1 MPYEFLEEVAIADI
15 AFKATGKDLE
25 ELFAAAAEATMNVMV
40 EELDSIL
47 PTEERQLT
55 FENDALDLL
64 LFDFLQE
71 LIYYKDAEEL
81 LLRVGSVKLEE
92 RDNRFFL
99 QAAARGE
106 KIDPSRHRLRVDVKA
121 VTLHQFRVETNNQGW
136 EAHVIL
142 DI

>member
-25 ELFAAAAEATMNVMV
+25 ELFVAAAEATMNVMV
-40 EELDSIL
+40 EELASIR
-47 PTEERQLT
+47 PTEERKLT
-55 FENDALDLL
+55 FENNALDLL

-81 LLRVGSVKLEE
+81 LLRVGQVKLEE
-92 RDNRFFL
+92 KDRRFFL
-99 QAAARGE
+99 QATARGE
-106 KIDPSRHRLRVDVKA
+106 KIDPSRHQLRVDVKA

>member
-25 ELFAAAAEATMNVMV
+25 ELFVAAAEATMNVMV
-40 EELDSIL
+40 EELASIR
-47 PTEERQLT
+47 PTEERKLT

-81 LLRVGSVKLEE
+81 LLRVGQVKLEE
-92 RDNRFFL
+92 KDRRFFL
-99 QAAARGE
+99 QATARGE
-106 KIDPSRHRLRVDVKA
+106 KIDPSRHQLRVDVKA

>member
-25 ELFAAAAEATMNVMV
+25 ELFVAAAEATMNVMV
-40 EELDSIL
+40 EELASIR
-47 PTEERQLT
+47 PTEERKLT
-55 FENDALDLL
+55 FENNALDLL

-81 LLRVGSVKLEE
+81 LLRVGQVKLEE

-99 QAAARGE
+99 QATARGE
-106 KIDPSRHRLRVDVKA
+106 KIDPSRHQLRVDVKA

-136 EAHVIL
+136 EAHEIL